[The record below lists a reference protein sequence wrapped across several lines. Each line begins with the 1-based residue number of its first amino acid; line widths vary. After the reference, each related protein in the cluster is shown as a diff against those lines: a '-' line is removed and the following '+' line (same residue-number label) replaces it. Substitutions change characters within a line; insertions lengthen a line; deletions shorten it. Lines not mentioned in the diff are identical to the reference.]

1 MAPMAG
7 PARKLTIHQQSVLIQ
22 VLLAFPEQRVVV
34 HYSPSAGDAPAYA
47 QDFLTIFKA
56 VGWMVTDAE
65 PAELSTAQG
74 AGLALVVGQDCRLP
88 PGAEAFRD
96 ALRIYGIEVE
106 TVGDSGGEVAAG
118 SFVLSVGSG
127 GA

>member
-1 MAPMAG
+1 MAG

-22 VLLAFPEQRVVV
+22 VLLAFPEQRVAV

-56 VGWMVTDAE
+56 VGWTVTDAE
-65 PAELSTAQG
+65 PAELSTAQV
-74 AGLALVVGQDCRLP
+74 AGLALVVGQDRRLP
-88 PGAEAFRD
+88 PCAEAFRD

-118 SFVLSVGSG
+118 SFVLSVGSDG
-127 GA
+127 V